1 MSSLTRRT
9 VVRSLGRL
17 SRPLQAPIALGV
29 SRLSSTV
36 MPTPVLARGY
46 TDWNPTRPSITGE
59 STITPAMGG
68 LNGNIAAEL
77 EAMGLKDHNFL
88 FLNRWM
94 ITRLILAKKAEKKV
108 TFHDMAKAIGLS
120 EVFTTA
126 AVLGQHCLA
135 PQEVNGLCRMLG
147 LDKYPK
153 LMDRIVRVLSEPPL
167 RGSLIGAI
175 PTDPTIYRF
184 YEILQVYGP
193 TFKALIHEKCGDGIM
208 SAVDLNINICT
219 GTKQYRMPMP
229 MPMRQGSWIQTMRR
243 GNGSDEQQPETTM
256 HMDEMTGGNDGEM
269 VMTEPTDR
277 DAQDKE
283 KRVVITMSGK
293 FLPYKKY

>member
-1 MSSLTRRT
+1 MSSLIRRN

-17 SRPLQAPIALGV
+17 SRPLQAPVALGV

-36 MPTPVLARGY
+36 VPTPVLSRGY
-46 TDWNPTRPSITGE
+46 TDWNPTRPSIVGE
-59 STITPAMGG
+59 STITPTMGG
-68 LNGNIAAEL
+68 MNGNIAAEL
-77 EAMGLKDHNFL
+77 EAMGMKDHNFL

-94 ITRLILAKKAEKKV
+94 ITRLILAKKCEKKL

-153 LMDRIVRVLSEPPL
+153 LTDRIVRVLSEPPL

-219 GTKQYRMPMP
+219 GTKQHR
-229 MPMRQGSWIQTMRR
+229 MPMRQGSWMQTMRR
-243 GNGSDEQQPETTM
+243 GSGSGSDEHQPDTTM
-256 HMDEMTGGNDGEM
+256 QMDEMTGGDGEM
-269 VMTEPTDR
+269 MMTTEPT